1 MDATFTNVV
10 HASKSS
16 DLTLTPQTIPVE
28 KRTKVPEA
36 AVYLGSFL
44 EKLVSPPVNCG
55 SGLMKVE
62 KFALVLLSRHQQN
75 LFCGMQTERIFAYL
89 NYRVP
94 RTRKEIYE
102 TLIKGLQRLEYRGYD
117 SAGVAID
124 GNNNED
130 KERFIKL
137 VKKRGKVK
145 ALEEELYK
153 QDDLDSKTDFET
165 HFGIAHTRWATH
177 GVPSAINSHP
187 QRSDK
192 RNEFVVIHNGI
203 ITNYKDLR
211 KFLESKGYEFESE
224 TDTETIPKLIKY
236 MYDNRESEDTSF
248 SALVERVIQ
257 QLEGAFALVFKSIH
271 YPGEAVATRRGSPLL
286 IGVRSKYKLSTEQ
299 IPVLYRTCNIEN
311 VKNICNSQMKRLDS
325 STCLH
330 AVGDKAVEFFFA
342 SDASA
347 IIEHTNRVIFLED
360 DDIAAV
366 TDGKLSIHRL
376 KRSASDDPSRA
387 IQTLQMELQ
396 QIMKGNFSAF
406 MQKEI
411 FEQPESVVNTM
422 RGRVNFESS
431 TVLLG
436 GLKDHLKEIRRCRR
450 LIIIGCGT
458 SYHAAVATRQV
469 LEELTELPVMVEL
482 ASDFLDR
489 NTPVFRDDVCF
500 FISQSGETADTLMA
514 LRYCKERRALTV
526 GITNTVGSSISRETD
541 CGVHINA
548 GPEIGV
554 ASTKAYTSQFVS
566 LVMFGLMMS
575 EDRISLQKRRQEI
588 ISGLKSLPEMI
599 KEVLS
604 LDEKIHDLALE
615 LYKQRSL
622 LVMGRGYNYA
632 TCLEGALKIKEI
644 TYMHSEGILAGEL
657 KHGPLAL
664 IDKQMPVIMVIMKDP
679 CFTKCQNALQQ
690 VTARQ
695 GRPIILCSKEDTE
708 SSKFAYKT
716 IELPHTVDCL
726 QGVLS
731 VIPLQL
737 LSFHL
742 AVLRGYDILTTIRG
756 SLNFD
761 LKLQR
766 EGTNEKQEADDECN
780 FLLSATFFYHCKL
793 SMYRRILIPAEGIVE
808 TFAAFDT
815 VLGINVAVKKLSRPF
830 QNQTHAKRAY
840 RELVL
845 LKCVNHKN
853 IISLLNVFTPQKSLE
868 EFQDVY
874 LVMELMDANL
884 CQVIHMELDHERMSY
899 LLYQMLCGIK
909 HLHSAGI
916 IHRDLKPSN
925 IVVKSDCT
933 LKILDFGLARTACTN
948 FMMTPYVVTRYY
960 RAPEV
965 ILGMGYKENVD
976 IWSVGC
982 IMGELVKG
990 CVIFQGTDH
999 IDQWNKVIEQ
1009 LGTPSADFM
1018 KKLQPTVRNYVEN
1031 RPKYPGIKFEELF
1044 PDWIFPSESDRDKLK
1059 TSQARDLLSKM
1070 LVVDPDKRI
1079 SVDEALRH
1087 PYITV
1092 WYDPAEAE
1100 APPPQIY
1107 DAQLEEREHAIEEW
1121 KDFIMFGFLSTDA
1134 AVNSN
1139 TSPSQSSS
1147 INDISSMSTEQ
1158 TLASDTDSS
1167 LDALTGPLEGCR

>member
-1 MDATFTNVV
+1 MG
-10 HASKSS
+10 K
-16 DLTLTPQTIPVE
+16 
-28 KRTKVPEA
+28 K
-36 AVYLGSFL
+36 
-44 EKLVSPPVNCG
+44 
-55 SGLMKVE
+55 
-62 KFALVLLSRHQQN
+62 VLLA
-75 LFCGMQTERIFAYL
+75 GIFAYL

-94 RTRKEIYE
+94 RTRKEIFE

-130 KERFIKL
+130 KARFIKL

-153 QDDLDSKTDFET
+153 QDSLDSKAAFET

-177 GVPSAINSHP
+177 GAPSAINSHP

-192 RNEFVVIHNGI
+192 KNEFVVIHNGI

-224 TDTETIPKLIKY
+224 TDTETIAKLIKY
-236 MYDNRESEDTSF
+236 VYDNRESEETSF
-248 SALVERVIQ
+248 SVLVERVIQ
-257 QLEGAFALVFKSIH
+257 QLV
-271 YPGEAVATRRGSPLL
+271 RSPLL
-286 IGVRSKYKLSTEQ
+286 IGVRSKYKLSTDQ
-299 IPVLYRTCNIEN
+299 IPVLYRTSNLWSN
-311 VKNICNSQMKRLDS
+311 VKNICNSRMKRLDS

-330 AVGDKAVEFFFA
+330 AIGDKAVEFFFA

-347 IIEHTNRVIFLED
+347 VIEHTNRVIFLED

-376 KRSASDDPSRA
+376 ERSASDDPSRA

-422 RGRVNFESS
+422 RGRVNFVNS

-458 SYHAAVATRQV
+458 SFHAAVATRQV

-588 ISGLKSLPEMI
+588 IRGLQSLPEMI

-690 VTARQ
+690 ITARQ

-726 QGVLS
+726 QGILS

-742 AVLRGYDILTTIRG
+742 AVLRGYDVDFPRNLAKSVT
-756 SLNFD
+756 
-761 LKLQR
+761 
-766 EGTNEKQEADDECN
+766 
-780 FLLSATFFYHCKL
+780 
-793 SMYRRILIPAEGIVE
+793 VE
-808 TFAAFDT
+808 
-815 VLGINVAVKKLSRPF
+815 
-830 QNQTHAKRAY
+830 
-840 RELVL
+840 
-845 LKCVNHKN
+845 
-853 IISLLNVFTPQKSLE
+853 
-868 EFQDVY
+868 
-874 LVMELMDANL
+874 
-884 CQVIHMELDHERMSY
+884 
-899 LLYQMLCGIK
+899 
-909 HLHSAGI
+909 
-916 IHRDLKPSN
+916 
-925 IVVKSDCT
+925 
-933 LKILDFGLARTACTN
+933 
-948 FMMTPYVVTRYY
+948 
-960 RAPEV
+960 
-965 ILGMGYKENVD
+965 
-976 IWSVGC
+976 
-982 IMGELVKG
+982 
-990 CVIFQGTDH
+990 
-999 IDQWNKVIEQ
+999 
-1009 LGTPSADFM
+1009 
-1018 KKLQPTVRNYVEN
+1018 
-1031 RPKYPGIKFEELF
+1031 
-1044 PDWIFPSESDRDKLK
+1044 
-1059 TSQARDLLSKM
+1059 
-1070 LVVDPDKRI
+1070 
-1079 SVDEALRH
+1079 
-1087 PYITV
+1087 
-1092 WYDPAEAE
+1092 
-1100 APPPQIY
+1100 
-1107 DAQLEEREHAIEEW
+1107 
-1121 KDFIMFGFLSTDA
+1121 
-1134 AVNSN
+1134 
-1139 TSPSQSSS
+1139 
-1147 INDISSMSTEQ
+1147 
-1158 TLASDTDSS
+1158 
-1167 LDALTGPLEGCR
+1167 